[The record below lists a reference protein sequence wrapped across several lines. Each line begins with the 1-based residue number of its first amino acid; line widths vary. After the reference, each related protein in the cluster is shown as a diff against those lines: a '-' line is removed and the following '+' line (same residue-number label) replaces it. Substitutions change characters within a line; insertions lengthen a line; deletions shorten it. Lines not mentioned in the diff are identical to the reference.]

1 MPGWPTQHIAQVVG
15 SFTTICVLDALVS
28 HGVTQE
34 NKTDEIYNLT
44 KGATVCLVTGKGG
57 VGKTTVARYI
67 AQLAAQSSPNV
78 LLVRLDD
85 FTNLVQSVGEGSG
98 MGEGQSADRS
108 EEEKKFASQPV
119 ADAFKTM
126 KLEPHEVL
134 VDYLADHSLGQVASR
149 LISTGI
155 IGVVATAIPGIKDL
169 LLLGKLKQLEQ
180 TGDYDLIVVDL
191 PASGH
196 ALSFLTSPAG
206 LAEVARVGP
215 LKAQADEVLE
225 MLKDPTRVSCVLVTI
240 AEETPVQEAIELNE
254 AISDKTTLYVAS
266 LVVNKVLAPIVVGDA
281 ELESSPAD
289 ARAAWAYRQSKFQS
303 QMHQIERLM
312 EEFDQTIFSI
322 TALQDDRLKVPIA
335 DQSAIWSMTT
345 LRK

>member
-1 MPGWPTQHIAQVVG
+1 MNGIH
-15 SFTTICVLDALVS
+15 
-28 HGVTQE
+28 
-34 NKTDEIYNLT
+34 NLT

-57 VGKTTVARYI
+57 VGKTTVAGYV
-67 AQLAAQSSPNV
+67 AQLASQSSPNV

-85 FTNLVQSVGEGSG
+85 FTNLVQSSGSG
-98 MGEGQSADRS
+98 PEVENNEPLQQSGEDGRIPYQA
-108 EEEKKFASQPV
+108 ASNGY
-119 ADAFKTM
+119 KTM
-126 KLEPHEVL
+126 KLEPNEVL

-155 IGVVATAIPGIKDL
+155 ITVVATAIPGIKDL

-215 LKAQADEVLE
+215 LKSQADEVLE
-225 MLKDPTRVSCVLVTI
+225 MLKDSKRVSCILVTI
-240 AEETPVQEAIELNE
+240 AEDTPVQEAIELKA
-254 AISDKTTLYVAS
+254 AISDKTTLTVAS
-266 LVVNKVLAPIVVGDA
+266 LVVNKVLAPISVDDL
-281 ELESSPAD
+281 ELQASPVE
-289 ARAAWAYRQSKFQS
+289 AREAWNYRQLKFQS
-303 QMHQIERLM
+303 QMRQIEHLM
-312 EEFDQTIFSI
+312 DEFDQTILSI
-322 TALQDDRLKVPIA
+322 
-335 DQSAIWSMTT
+335 SAVEGDLLGGPTSGQWSLLSMAT